1 MYGDVVQQVG
11 RCAECT
17 ETMVGGRVA
26 SRDQQTGG
34 VALKLACTRFGC
46 GLQLCP
52 GPVLATPR

>member
-1 MYGDVVQQVG
+1 MVMWYSRLGDVQSVQKLWLG
-11 RCAECT
+11 EGLHP
-17 ETMVGGRVA
+17 ETSRLGGY
-26 SRDQQTGG
+26 